1 MAYLFMT
8 EINEYVEAEFENIER
23 LVEELPA
30 GDAVEKLSALELSGT
45 AALIHGFYNG
55 IENILKQV
63 VVNEGCQIPDGP
75 SWHRDLIT
83 LAVRVGV
90 IQQQTAEELKGY
102 LAFRHF
108 FSHAYSFDLD
118 KERIIPL
125 VRGIPGVTATFTGD
139 IKKFLS

>member
-1 MAYLFMT
+1 MT

-23 LVEELPA
+23 VLEELPA
-30 GDAVEKLSALELSGT
+30 PASLETLSSLELSGT
-45 AALIHGFYNG
+45 AALVHNFYNG

-63 VVNEGCQIPDGP
+63 VARKGNVLPAGA
-75 SWHRDLIT
+75 SWHRDLIA
-83 LAVRVGV
+83 LAVKINV
-90 IQQQTAEELKGY
+90 ISEQTAEQLKGY

-125 VRGIPGVTATFTGD
+125 VESISEILSNFRND
-139 IKKFLS
+139 IEKSLS

>member
-23 LVEELPA
+23 LVKELPA
-30 GDAVEKLSALELSGT
+30 GDAVEKLSVLELSGT

-63 VVNEGCQIPDGP
+63 VINEGFQIPGGP

-83 LAVRVGV
+83 LAVKAGV
-90 IQQQTAEELKGY
+90 ISQQTAEELKGY

-125 VRGIPGVTATFTGD
+125 VRGIPGVMATFTSD

>member
-1 MAYLFMT
+1 MT

-45 AALIHGFYNG
+45 AALTHGFYNG

-63 VVNEGCQIPDGP
+63 VINEGCQIPAGP

-83 LAVRVGV
+83 LAIKVGV
-90 IQQQTAEELKGY
+90 ISQQTAEELKSY

-118 KERIIPL
+118 EERIIPL
-125 VRGIPGVTATFTGD
+125 VRGIPGVMATFTSD